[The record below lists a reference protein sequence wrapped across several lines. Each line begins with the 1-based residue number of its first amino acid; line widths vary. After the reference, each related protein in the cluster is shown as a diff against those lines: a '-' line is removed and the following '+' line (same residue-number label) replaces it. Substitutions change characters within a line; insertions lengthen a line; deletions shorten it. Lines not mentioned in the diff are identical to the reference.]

1 MIAHMLV
8 EMLQAPEARV
18 VERYHDGHA
27 ALIVQ
32 GYRPE
37 GMHAIEWMAICEE
50 YRYFAMIG
58 THCLCELAKRHKAK
72 QAEQE

>member
-1 MIAHMLV
+1 MKVFAKMTEKDL
-8 EMLQAPEARV
+8 
-18 VERYHDGHA
+18 ERLRAVSMTA

-58 THCLCELAKRHKAK
+58 THCLCELARRHKAK
-72 QAEQE
+72 TSGKALV